1 MYLLQAQSLIGK
13 GKAITYDPAVT
24 VKSNGVPIEFKVN
37 QTARND
43 IASGTKPKFP
53 MAAVRGI
60 YDELDIFDPDEIFRF
75 NPKKQNVFVDSQGY
89 GVKKIKNGK
98 ATTID
103 EEVFVKL
110 DNPDSFRIIKD
121 ANGNEVKLFD
131 DIEYY
136 DSNNLPKTKN
146 PSEVKVLDG
155 KGKKIYH
162 GTNVEYKDFDLD
174 KSADGTMWFSD
185 NKDMVKKGYD
195 GASGNKYVMERTI
208 DEKALKLADW
218 DMADQYM
225 LPQLVDMGYDGIK
238 YSDPK
243 AKDTVYQIF
252 NPKKLK

>member
-1 MYLLQAQSLIGK
+1 MALLPETKKALMDALRVKQPQSIAAPLSPYEDIQMQEGLLSTNPVISK
-13 GKAITYDPAVT
+13 LQKVGRG
-24 VKSNGVPIEFKVN
+24 VKSLLEPETPV
-37 QTARND
+37 D
-43 IASGTKPKFP
+43 YLMSGLGPAK
-53 MAAVRGI
+53 AVQAI
-60 YDELDIFDPDEIFRF
+60 
-75 NPKKQNVFVDSQGY
+75 N
-89 GVKKIKNGK
+89 
-98 ATTID
+98 
-103 EEVFVKL
+103 
-110 DNPDSFRIIKD
+110 
-121 ANGNEVKLFD
+121 
-131 DIEYY
+131 
-136 DSNNLPKTKN
+136 
-146 PSEVKVLDG
+146 

-162 GTNVEYKDFDLD
+162 GTNAKYKDFDLD
-174 KSADGTMWFSD
+174 KSADGTIWFSD